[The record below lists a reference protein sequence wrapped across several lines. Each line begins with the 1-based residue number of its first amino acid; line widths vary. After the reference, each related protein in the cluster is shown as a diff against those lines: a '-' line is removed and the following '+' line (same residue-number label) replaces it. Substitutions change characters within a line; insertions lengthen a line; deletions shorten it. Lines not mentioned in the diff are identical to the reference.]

1 MNPTGS
7 YDKIYVDIIYIY
19 IVYHIMAYLA
29 VEDRA

>member
-7 YDKIYVDIIYIY
+7 YDKIYVRYYIY

-29 VEDRA
+29 VEDRE